1 MNDGGPGGVVAVALD
16 EIRADFLREA
26 AAGPLSAD
34 SFNRIVDRIASV
46 PRIPNADGHVRLAF
60 EVVMGSGHPAGNY
73 PRGFRFLGLLDAA
86 WDGTPGTLDPQLERR
101 WHSVRAIAQIRSGW
115 PAQAARSIA
124 RAFVLA
130 TSQNDPNGKA
140 GALTNLAMLA
150 NGAGQYEDAV
160 RFATAALSA
169 NELSAHPEGLPPAHA
184 VITALR
190 NRANALYRLGRVDE
204 ALRDFLTAA
213 GLHSDGHEGAPTLD
227 AELLAVCAQI
237 YIAIGSISLAEC
249 LLERINR
256 CHPPEQSGVV
266 SDISLAVR
274 RARALLD
281 VARQRPGGL
290 EALNRVL
297 HDAQDEFD
305 DDATDGA
312 VVEALY
318 ALELAYRLTGRSAD
332 AAAVLE
338 QLRSRL
344 RSTAERALDI
354 LAADPALPPVRSA
367 QYGLSSVDE
376 FITQRVA
383 TARQA
388 DAAAA
393 DSLQQLVALSAQASS
408 IDEAS
413 GEHGIRVAALAREVA
428 TALGLDE
435 RRVHQLVVAALVHDA
450 GRFGLAPSVREREA
464 ADDAAHAADGASLV
478 ERSAIPDR
486 QTVAHIVRLHHAP
499 LFGADNSDSQ
509 TASVPFEA
517 RILAACDRFDAMVMG
532 RPGRPPV
539 AIADALRDLMA
550 RGGKDLD
557 ATVTAAV
564 IDTVRR
570 LQARHADLMAFLAE
584 DAERFEYTS
593 ARRFIL
599 KATGPAAREQ

>member
-16 EIRADFLREA
+16 EIRADFMREA

-46 PRIPNADGHVRLAF
+46 PRTPNADGHARLSF
-60 EVVMGSGHPAGNY
+60 EVVMGSGHPPGSY
-73 PRGFRFLGLLDAA
+73 PREFRFLGLLDAA

-101 WHSVRAIAQIRSGW
+101 WHSVRALAQIRSGW

-130 TSQNDPNGKA
+130 TSQNDPTGKS
-140 GALTNLAMLA
+140 GALTNLALLA

-169 NELSAHPEGLPPAHA
+169 IELSAHPEGLLPAHA
-184 VITALR
+184 VNTALR
-190 NRANALYRLGRVDE
+190 NRGNALNRLGRVDE
-204 ALRDFLTAA
+204 ALRDFLTTR
-213 GLHSDGHEGAPTLD
+213 GLHLGRHDGAELD
-227 AELLAVCAQI
+227 AEITAVCAEI
-237 YIAIGSISLAEC
+237 YIATGAIAVAEALLQRLDTLAS
-249 LLERINR
+249 
-256 CHPPEQSGVV
+256 PEQSGVM
-266 SDISLAVR
+266 SASSLAVR
-274 RARALLD
+274 RARALLN

-290 EALNRVL
+290 DALIRVL

-305 DDATDGA
+305 DDAADGP
-312 VVEALY
+312 VVDALY

-332 AAAVLE
+332 ATAVLE
-338 QLRSRL
+338 QLRARL

-367 QYGLSSVDE
+367 QHGRSALDD

-428 TALGLDE
+428 AVLGLDE
-435 RRVHQLVVAALVHDA
+435 RRVQQLEVAALVHDA
-450 GRFGLAPSVREREA
+450 GRLWLAPSVREREA

-486 QTVAHIVRLHHAP
+486 QTVAHIARLHHAP
-499 LFGADNSDSQ
+499 LFGAENSDSQ

-570 LQARHADLMAFLAE
+570 LHARHADLMAFLAE

-593 ARRFIL
+593 ARRFML